1 MTDLPQML
9 TKHESSPILTH
20 TVEGV
25 KYVLGQQTLLILMSL
40 IAVSSFLSRPYQTLM
55 PVFSGV
61 TLKESAGPIVA
72 FLCNGT
78 KSVFNCQAPEALPL
92 GLLFSAV
99 GLGAIM
105 GAFLVASLPEHA
117 PRGRMLTVG
126 NLSFPLFLLI
136 FVNSHSMVL
145 SLLVMV
151 FVGMSH
157 VFQNAMANTLLQLT
171 SPDHLRGRVM
181 SLYSL
186 VSHGMH
192 HLGGL
197 QAGFVAD
204 WIGASMSVGLG
215 AGVSLKYGLFVAF
228 RYREVRN
235 LA

>member
-1 MTDLPQML
+1 
-9 TKHESSPILTH
+9 
-20 TVEGV
+20 
-25 KYVLGQQTLLILMSL
+25 LLL
-40 IAVSSFLSRPYQTLM
+40 
-55 PVFSGV
+55 
-61 TLKESAGPIVA
+61 
-72 FLCNGT
+72 
-78 KSVFNCQAPEALPL
+78 
-92 GLLFSAV
+92 SAV
-99 GLGAIM
+99 GLGAIL

-126 NLSFPLFLLI
+126 NLAFPFLLLV

-145 SLLVMV
+145 SLVVMV
-151 FVGMSH
+151 LVGLSH

-204 WIGASMSVGLG
+204 WIGAPLSVGLG
-215 AGVSLKYGLFVAF
+215 AGVSLIYGLFVAF